1 MNESTLDM
9 QAIQEN
15 TQFLGKVRLISA
27 VFSGLAA
34 GIFGFTNLIGFA
46 WYYFIYLF
54 TSTLLLVKLKFDLK
68 AYLLTSPLSFFV
80 FGMFKHLMAFVLF
93 WALAYTV
100 TEIY

>member
-54 TSTLLLVKLKFDLK
+54 TSTLLLVKVCYLSQCLERMCCISRIFCIVGLILLK
-68 AYLLTSPLSFFV
+68 
-80 FGMFKHLMAFVLF
+80 M
-93 WALAYTV
+93 
-100 TEIY
+100 